1 MVSWFM
7 SPWEAARISM
17 EAQRSIA
24 LQFLGFAFSNPL
36 PKEQRRE
43 DRGLGENVA
52 AVTHPNPNMG
62 SPDHPVAPSAGVQPM
77 QKRTVAARSN
87 TQTAK
92 KATGTR
98 NRKSRRSKRK
108 R

>member
-24 LQFLGFAFSNPL
+24 LQFLGFVFSNPQ
-36 PKEQRRE
+36 PEERRRE
-43 DRGLGENVA
+43 GRGLGENVA
-52 AVTHPNPNMG
+52 PVTHPNLNMG
-62 SPDHPVAPSAGVQPM
+62 SPDHPVAPSARMQPM
-77 QKRTVAARSN
+77 QKRTVASRSN

-92 KATGTR
+92 KAAGAR